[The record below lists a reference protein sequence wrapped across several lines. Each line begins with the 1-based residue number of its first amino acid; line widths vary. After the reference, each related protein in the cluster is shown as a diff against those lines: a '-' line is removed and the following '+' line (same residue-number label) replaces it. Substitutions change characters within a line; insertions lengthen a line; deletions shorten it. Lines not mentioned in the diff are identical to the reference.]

1 MMKFFT
7 LTFLFIVLAFTN
19 SRDNDIYSI
28 EQAEKIAR
36 IALKDKSITLK
47 EKLEITEYFEKSESV
62 SFYLC
67 THDNAD
73 TFYVII
79 SQAQGRYDL
88 FDYLV
93 AVNSKLEVEKVKVLK
108 YRSEH
113 GGEIASKKW
122 LEQFV
127 GYSSGELK
135 YKKDISAISGATIS
149 ANSITNDVPLVLN
162 ILKSNLKIE

>member
-1 MMKFFT
+1 MKVYT

-19 SRDNDIYSI
+19 SRDNDIYSN
-28 EQAEKIAR
+28 EQAEKIAK
-36 IALKDKSITLK
+36 IALKDKSITLQ
-47 EKLEITEYFEKSESV
+47 EKLEFTEYFEKSESV
-62 SFYLC
+62 SFYVC
-67 THDNAD
+67 SRDNAE

-79 SQAQGRYDL
+79 SQAPGRYDL
-88 FDYLV
+88 FDYLI
-93 AVNSKLEVEKVKVLK
+93 AVNSNLEVEQVRVLK

-149 ANSITNDVPLVLN
+149 ANSITNDVQLVLN
-162 ILKSNLKIE
+162 ILRSNLEVK